1 MFNIYGKWKLYAV
14 LIVDHH
20 GPRVYLVGADGEYL
34 LKGKK
39 DKSSRLINNGTVLA
53 CYNEEQHIKKFIDS
67 GLTTETPMVISGMSL
82 EPIDKEVNDRGK
94 TLFEFTVANSFVQSD
109 NREFESQYCMCEGC
123 NHPVSAIVRSYVD
136 QGTIDQINMGN
147 TVHLEEGEVN
157 YQCNNCH
164 NEVSKTY
171 RGIKVWKTIT
181 SDLLKL
187 PEPPTSKGA
196 QLQTEP
202 KVKARARVEP
212 LRDEEIIEI
221 LGRIRNDNNQGL

>member
-14 LIVDHH
+14 LIVDDR
-20 GPRVYLVGADGEYL
+20 GSRVYLVGSGEDL
-34 LKGKK
+34 LKSRRN
-39 DKSSRLINNGTVLA
+39 KSNWLVNNGTVLV
-53 CYNEEQHIKKFIDS
+53 CYTEEQHIKKFIDS

-82 EPIDKEVNDRGK
+82 EPIDKELNAGGK

-109 NREFESQYCMCEGC
+109 NGEFESQYCMCGGC

-136 QGTIDQINMGN
+136 QGTIDQINLGN

-187 PEPPTSKGA
+187 PEPPTSKRTT
-196 QLQTEP
+196 L
-202 KVKARARVEP
+202 KANFHDIPLEANIPDEAEIEDFLRRVIN
-212 LRDEEIIEI
+212 R
-221 LGRIRNDNNQGL
+221 